1 MIDVQHWRRTLVNDV
16 LPRRLKLTAVASGV
30 INHRRY
36 KKKAI
41 ELARDNSDIDID
53 RVRACLDKRDYRG
66 AWSTI
71 YYPLIG
77 DYIDAISEIEYH
89 SVIEYSLNHIL
100 YCDFVNGQKNYT
112 ALGLDFPMFQT
123 AAFIRNGQLY
133 ASDNKNDIPVGKDSL
148 ESLSI
153 DPDRDYIAKPAGID
167 SGAGRAVTMVSG
179 RDIFDCLEALSQKS
193 KLLIVQPVFLG
204 HEFFR
209 SLNPSSLNTIRCMTL
224 MESGRPRLL
233 SAVLRVG
240 RQGRVTDNFDSG
252 GIAIGVDN
260 RGYLKDYAIDKN
272 LRSHR
277 RHPDTG
283 MSFAG
288 LQIPH
293 YRSMI
298 DLCLEAHSGLRNLGV
313 LSWDVTLSPKNDP
326 VIVEINCSN
335 QSINIHQAVNPGAL
349 LPLSPYRLSWGE
361 RMKHVWSRYPTNAD
375 LRVA

>member
-1 MIDVQHWRRTLVNDV
+1 MIDFQHWRRALVNDV
-16 LPRRLKLTAVASGV
+16 LPRRIKLTAVASGV
-30 INHRRY
+30 INHWRY

-41 ELARDNSDIDID
+41 ELAHDNSDIDIG
-53 RVRACLDKRDYRG
+53 RVKACLDKRDYRG

-71 YYPLIG
+71 YYPLVG
-77 DYIDAISEIEYH
+77 EYIEAISEVEYH
-89 SVIEYSLNHIL
+89 GVIEYSLNHIL
-100 YCDFVNGQKNYT
+100 YCDFVNGQKNYK

-123 AAFIRNGQLY
+123 VAFIRGGQLY

>member
-1 MIDVQHWRRTLVNDV
+1 MIDALHWRRVIVNDV
-16 LPRRLKLTAVASGV
+16 LPRRVKLTAVASGA
-30 INHRRY
+30 INYRRY
-36 KKKAI
+36 KTKAL
-41 ELARDNSDIDID
+41 EFALNNDAIDLD
-53 RVRACLDKRDYRG
+53 RVKVCIDKHDYRG

-71 YYPLIG
+71 YYPLVG
-77 DYIDAISEIEYH
+77 EYIEAISEIEYYC
-89 SVIEYSLNHIL
+89 VIEFSLNHIL
-100 YCDFVNGQKNYT
+100 YCDLVNGQKDYR

-123 AAFIRNGQLY
+123 VAFVREGQLY
-133 ASDNKNDIPVGKDSL
+133 ASDGKNEIPIGRDSL
-148 ESLSI
+148 ERLSI
-153 DPDRDYIAKPAGID
+153 DPNRDYIAKPAGID

-179 RDIFDCLEALSQKS
+179 RDLFDCLEALSQKS

-224 MESGRPRLL
+224 MEGGRPRLL

-240 RQGRVTDNFDSG
+240 RQGSVTDNFGSG
-252 GIAIGVDN
+252 GIAIGVDD
-260 RGYLKDYAIDKN
+260 RGCLKDYAIDKN
-272 LRSHR
+272 LRPHR

-313 LSWDVTLSPKNDP
+313 LSWDVTLSSENDP

-361 RMKHVWSRYPTNAD
+361 RMKHVWSRYPSNAD